1 MDDVSLDGAEWFVF
15 DHDEDL
21 LFFLQVDEVSKP
33 RLLSQ
38 SAKRSR
44 DTADSGENLS
54 KTAS

>member
-44 DTADSGENLS
+44 DTADSGQNLS